1 MARTLVISEK
11 EQGKRRAIDSLK
23 KLIDTN
29 VAAFKKNPSAVNY
42 LELEKSLIAYQYTVK
57 G

>member
-1 MARTLVISEK
+1 MARTLVITKESE
-11 EQGKRRAIDSLK
+11 KRRAIDSLG

-42 LELEKSLIAYQYTVK
+42 LKLEKALIAYQYTVR